1 MTRPAET
8 VRADRAVWRYA
19 AAAYLTFWLI
29 VLVLCGG
36 ASMLLHVPPPAM
48 RLLSNLCAWS
58 PTFVL
63 WAMLPRLRP
72 GCTLGAFYRDLFRDR
87 LSLPRCALYAAV
99 TAGGSLLAAALYAA
113 AAGIPLR
120 SCFSA
125 GEYSLGAS
133 ALLSLTSG
141 PLGEESGWRGYLRD
155 ELNRRYTFL
164 RSSLIQG
171 AVWAFWHTVLWFV
184 DSDFTG
190 LALIPYA
197 AANVAVMTCLAVMM
211 NAVLE
216 RRRNLLYAVVIHF
229 AFNYVYCFLRVGL
242 GFYGCL
248 SAVFLLIAAGFLR
261 VRTSSGAE

>member
-8 VRADRAVWRYA
+8 ARPDRAVWRYV
-19 AAAYLTFWLI
+19 AAAYLTFWLM

-36 ASMLLHVPPPAM
+36 ASMLLHAPPLAM

-99 TAGGSLLAAALYAA
+99 TAGGSLLAAVLYAA
-113 AAGIPLR
+113 AADVPLR

-133 ALLSLTSG
+133 AL
-141 PLGEESGWRGYLRD
+141 SGWRGYLRD

-248 SAVFLLIAAGFLR
+248 STVFLLIAAGFLR